1 MQCKLWLCCQ
11 ATSCTG
17 KPLMKKKVQDVNIIC
32 HVGVLY
38 TKNNSA
44 PVLHSSCSQQY
55 QVLLD
60 EVVSLCQL
68 FVSVL

>member
-1 MQCKLWLCCQ
+1 MLPSYQLYRK
-11 ATSCTG
+11 TFDE
-17 KPLMKKKVQDVNIIC
+17 KKKVQDVDIIY
-32 HVGVLY
+32 HLGVLN
-38 TKNNSA
+38 TKKNSA
-44 PVLHSSCSQQY
+44 PVLDSSCSQQY

>member
-1 MQCKLWLCCQ
+1 MLPSYQLYRK
-11 ATSCTG
+11 TFDE
-17 KPLMKKKVQDVNIIC
+17 KKVQDVGIIG
-32 HVGVLY
+32 HLGVLNNK
-38 TKNNSA
+38 TNSA
-44 PVLHSSCSQQY
+44 PVLDSSCSQQY

>member
-1 MQCKLWLCCQ
+1 MLPSYQLYRK
-11 ATSCTG
+11 TFDE
-17 KPLMKKKVQDVNIIC
+17 KKVQDVNIIC

>member
-1 MQCKLWLCCQ
+1 
-11 ATSCTG
+11 
-17 KPLMKKKVQDVNIIC
+17 MKKKVQDVDIIC
-32 HVGVLY
+32 HLGVLN
-38 TKNNSA
+38 TKKTSA
-44 PVLHSSCSQQY
+44 PVLDSSCSQQY